1 MFGYCP
7 LSSIWLSKEAD
18 VVLLLG
24 KLIPVHLL
32 WLCTGFFPIRTRIL
46 FVMSLDLRYWILGSR
61 LEVDLCKA
69 DWLRL
74 RMQPSLQLCSPYS

>member
-7 LSSIWLSKEAD
+7 LSSIWLSKEVD

-32 WLCTGFFPIRTRIL
+32 WLCTGLFPIRTQIL
-46 FVMSLDLRYWILGSR
+46 VVMSLDLRLKIRS
-61 LEVDLCKA
+61 
-69 DWLRL
+69 
-74 RMQPSLQLCSPYS
+74 